1 MTASDGEEEEKNTC
15 ITTTLLY
22 ANEADQKKKKK
33 EEDFR
38 AEKLLHFELFF
49 YENKYCILRLRMTK
63 SKFCRILSQKI
74 KK

>member
-1 MTASDGEEEEKNTC
+1 MQMRPIRKR
-15 ITTTLLY
+15 
-22 ANEADQKKKKK
+22 KKK